1 MKTLVRSVMLAG
13 GLALLTGISP
23 ASAQIYQEMTFKTT
37 FAFKV
42 GTRMLPAGTY
52 TVAPAFDG
60 SGALLEIRGD
70 RHAALFFGEN
80 AGKPQVD
87 PKQSAVLFN
96 RSGDHYV
103 LTEIW
108 DASEREGSDI
118 IPSKGTTLEKTEQS
132 RVEPLVVTHTARK

>member
-1 MKTLVRSVMLAG
+1 MKTFVRGVLLAG

-37 FAFKV
+37 FPFMV
-42 GTRMLPAGTY
+42 GTKMLPAGTY

-60 SGALLEIRGD
+60 NGALLEIRGE

-87 PKQSAVLFN
+87 PKQSAALFN

-108 DASEREGSDI
+108 DASDREGSDV
-118 IPSKGTTLEKTEQS
+118 IPSRGTTLEKTEQS
-132 RVEPLVVTHTARK
+132 RVAALEVTHTAKR